1 MHPARS
7 VYPGSQRRERTRKWN
22 KVPIIS
28 IVDDDDEIRAA
39 VKSLLQSYGLK
50 AQGFVSAEEFLESS
64 LAEQTACLITDV
76 QMPGMSGVDLQD
88 ALIKRDP
95 RLPIIFISAFPEERL
110 QRKVEA
116 AGALAF
122 LSKPFDAEELMA
134 CVHRAI
140 NKTY

>member
-1 MHPARS
+1 
-7 VYPGSQRRERTRKWN
+7 
-22 KVPIIS
+22 
-28 IVDDDDEIRAA
+28 
-39 VKSLLQSYGLK
+39 
-50 AQGFVSAEEFLESS
+50 
-64 LAEQTACLITDV
+64 
-76 QMPGMSGVDLQD
+76 MPGMSGVDLQD